1 MTERLPPDE
10 LGAVGENM
18 FRTLCGQARL
28 VCNKSDRDVTGWD
41 FIVEFPMATADAGT
55 PLDQRTADAC
65 HVQLKSTAGES
76 GSRVSA
82 KLSAVERL
90 AKDPRPALIVAF
102 RLRADGQALVGYVI
116 HLIGDELARVLRRLR
131 VAEANRAFDINRT
144 TISFDY
150 LKAGT
155 RFELS
160 PDGLNGALR
169 AAVGEDPA
177 GYIQEKQRQL
187 GELGYEDG
195 GIEGEALIWIDGPE
209 HFNDIMLGLAPI
221 QPKRLKLFDRRF
233 GIRIPYQGALL
244 DSIEE
249 FRVELPHIGN
259 CNVVVRGE
267 AFTPAVVFEA
277 QIFVPPPIGDRPWL
291 LIRHPDFTLTFKEE
305 GLNFQTSGAFGDG
318 LKNLDAWAKLVRA
331 LSYLANGTARLAID
345 WMSESR
351 SPLTLPVD
359 QPVDG
364 PYLDQLP
371 AITKLLDGWQRLLEL
386 AGLKSVDPFAFD
398 AIWDANAAAMAVDI
412 LLNPAPI
419 AFFEFD
425 SLEGAI
431 EGDLVEAIYFNS
443 CSFADASISFCVQVT
458 LQAEDKA
465 SARYRSIKFKPL
477 DVRPAVSD
485 HEEYGTELAH
495 SHGLT
500 IVLHPEN
507 VTMVDTSDPRNAL
520 TAPEE
525 TAPNCLKAEPDRA

>member
-10 LGAVGENM
+10 LGVVGENM

-41 FIVEFPMATADAGT
+41 FIVEFPMAAPDAAV
-55 PLDQRTADAC
+55 PLDQRAADAC

-90 AKDPRPALIVAF
+90 AKAPRPAVIVAF
-102 RLRADGQALVGYVI
+102 RLRPDGQPLVGYVI

-131 VAEANRAFDINRT
+131 AAEANRAFEINRA

-160 PDGLNGALR
+160 PDGLKAALQ
-169 AAVGEDPA
+169 AAVGDDPA

-195 GIEGEALIWIDGPE
+195 GLEGEALIWIDGPE

-233 GIRIPYQGALL
+233 GIRIPYRGALL

-259 CNVVVRGE
+259 CNVVVRGG
-267 AFTPAVVFEA
+267 AFTRAVVFDA
-277 QIFVPPPIGDRPWL
+277 QMFVPPPVANRPWL

-305 GLNFQTSGAFGDG
+305 GLNFQTSGAFGEG
-318 LKNLDAWAKLVRA
+318 LKTLDAWATLVRA
-331 LSYLANGTARLAID
+331 LSYLADGTARLSID
-345 WMSESR
+345 WETGGGSS
-351 SPLTLPVD
+351 LTLPVD

-364 PYLDQLP
+364 PYLDQIP

-386 AGLKSVDPFAFD
+386 AGLKSVEPFAFD
-398 AIWDANAAAMAVDI
+398 AIWDANPAAMAVDM

-431 EGDLVEAIYFNS
+431 EAELVEAIYFNS
-443 CSFADASISFCVQVT
+443 CRFADASISYCVQVT
-458 LQAEDKA
+458 LQAEGKA
-465 SARYRSIKFKPL
+465 SARYRSMKFKPL

-485 HEEYGTELAH
+485 LEEYGMEQAH
-495 SHGLT
+495 SHGLMVV
-500 IVLHPEN
+500 IHPEN
-507 VTMVDTSDPRNAL
+507 VTMVDTNDRREAIA
-520 TAPEE
+520 APEE
-525 TAPNCLKAEPDRA
+525 TIPDWLKAEPDRA

>member
-10 LGAVGENM
+10 LGAVGENI

-28 VCNKSDRDVTGWD
+28 ACNKSDRDVTGWD
-41 FIVEFPMATADAGT
+41 FIVEFPMATPDAGI
-55 PLDQRTADAC
+55 PLDQRATNAC

-102 RLRADGQALVGYVI
+102 RLRPDGQPLVGYVI

-131 VAEANRAFDINRT
+131 AAEADRAFDINRT

-150 LKAGT
+150 LKVGT

-160 PDGLNGALR
+160 PDGVNGALR
-169 AAVGEDPA
+169 AAVGDDPA

-209 HFNDIMLGLAPI
+209 HFNDIMLGLSPI

-233 GIRIPYQGALL
+233 GIRIPYQGAIL

-259 CNVVVRGE
+259 CNVVVRGD
-267 AFTPAVVFEA
+267 AFTPAVVFDAE
-277 QIFVPPPIGDRPWL
+277 ILVPPPMGNRPWL

-318 LKNLDAWAKLVRA
+318 LKTLDAWAKLVRA

-345 WMSESR
+345 WMSEGR

-364 PYLDQLP
+364 PYLDLLP

-386 AGLKSVDPFAFD
+386 AGLKSVESFAFD

-425 SLEGAI
+425 SLNGAVEG
-431 EGDLVEAIYFNS
+431 ELVEAIYFNS
-443 CSFADASISFCVQVT
+443 CRFTDASISYCVQVT
-458 LQAEDKA
+458 LQADD
-465 SARYRSIKFKPL
+465 STSGRYRSIKFKPL
-477 DVRPAVSD
+477 DVRPVVSD
-485 HEEYGTELAH
+485 LEEYGMERAH
-495 SHGLT
+495 SSGLSVV
-500 IVLHPEN
+500 IHPEN
-507 VTMVDTSDPRNAL
+507 VTMVDTNDRQNVAAAAQEMMPGGLEAAPDPA
-520 TAPEE
+520 
-525 TAPNCLKAEPDRA
+525 

>member
-10 LGAVGENM
+10 LGVVGENM

-41 FIVEFPMATADAGT
+41 FIVEFPMAAPAAAVS
-55 PLDQRTADAC
+55 LDQRAADAC

-102 RLRADGQALVGYVI
+102 RLRADGQPLVGYVI
-116 HLIGDELARVLRRLR
+116 HLIGGELARVLRRLR
-131 VAEANRAFDINRT
+131 AAEAKRAFDINRA

-160 PDGLNGALR
+160 PHGLKAALQ
-169 AAVGEDPA
+169 AAVGDDPA

-187 GELGYEDG
+187 GELGYENG

-209 HFNDIMLGLAPI
+209 HFNDLMLGLAPI

-233 GIRIPYQGALL
+233 GIRIPYRGALL

-249 FRVELPHIGN
+249 FRVELPHLGQCQII
-259 CNVVVRGE
+259 VRGG
-267 AFTPAVVFEA
+267 AFKPAAVFNAEM
-277 QIFVPPPIGDRPWL
+277 FVPPPMANGPWL
-291 LIRHPDFTLTFKEE
+291 LIRHPDFTITFREE
-305 GLNFQTSGAFGDG
+305 GLNFQTSGIFGDG
-318 LKNLDAWAKLVRA
+318 LKTLDAWATLVRA
-331 LSYLANGTARLAID
+331 LSYLADGTARLSIE
-345 WMSESR
+345 WNVGSGTS
-351 SPLTLPVD
+351 LTLPVD
-359 QPVDG
+359 QRLDG
-364 PYLDQLP
+364 PYLDQIP

-386 AGLKSVDPFAFD
+386 AGVKSVERFAFD
-398 AIWDANAAAMAVDI
+398 AIWDASSAGMAVDM

-425 SLEGAI
+425 NLEGAV
-431 EGDLVEAIYFNS
+431 EAQSVEAIYFNS
-443 CSFADASISFCVQVT
+443 CGFAEASISYCVQVT
-458 LQAEDKA
+458 LQTDGEAGG
-465 SARYRSIKFKPL
+465 RYRSINFKPL

-485 HEEYGTELAH
+485 LEEYGMEQAH

-500 IVLHPEN
+500 VVIHPEN
-507 VTMVDTSDPRNAL
+507 VTMVDTNDRRDAIAAPQATAL
-520 TAPEE
+520 DRLEAT
-525 TAPNCLKAEPDRA
+525 PDRA